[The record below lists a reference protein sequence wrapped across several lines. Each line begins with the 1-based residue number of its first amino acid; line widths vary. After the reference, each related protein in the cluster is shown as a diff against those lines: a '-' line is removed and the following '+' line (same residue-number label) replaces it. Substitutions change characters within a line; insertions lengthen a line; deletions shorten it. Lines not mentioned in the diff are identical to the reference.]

1 VTKEE
6 FLKQLDTALK
16 SLPTEEREDIFR
28 DYQEHFAIGL
38 GKGKT
43 EEKIS
48 ASLGSPKQLAK
59 ELLASY
65 HLEKVETAASIV
77 NILSATYAVIGL
89 GFFNLVFVAGLFI
102 ALAAILVVGWLTG
115 TGLIISPLLVL
126 IDAIV
131 HPGTF
136 ELFFLFVSIMLCGL
150 GVLLILG
157 MYFATKAA
165 AVGFIRY
172 LQFNMNIVKGGHR
185 NV

>member
-1 VTKEE
+1 M
-6 FLKQLDTALK
+6 
-16 SLPTEEREDIFR
+16 S
-28 DYQEHFAIGL
+28 
-38 GKGKT
+38 
-43 EEKIS
+43 
-48 ASLGSPKQLAK
+48 
-59 ELLASY
+59 
-65 HLEKVETAASIV
+65 
-77 NILSATYAVIGL
+77 
-89 GFFNLVFVAGLFI
+89 LVFVAGLFI